1 MGPVIGDVLPL
12 AIGVAISPLPII
24 AVILMLFSA
33 RARQNGPA
41 FLGGWLAGLGGVVL
55 VVGLVAG
62 ASGASSGG
70 PRTLASLIVLALGL
84 LLIVLAFVEWRRRPA
99 PGAEVE
105 MPKWMATVDS
115 LEPSKAFGLGVLLS
129 AVNPKN
135 LTLAVGAALAIA
147 QAGLSAVQG
156 FVVLLV
162 FLIVASITV
171 GGAVLYYLV
180 GGESAKQR
188 LDGWKTWLGQN
199 NALVMA
205 LLLLIIGVVLLGK
218 GLGGLIG

>member
-1 MGPVIGDVLPL
+1 MGPVIGDILPL
-12 AIGVAISPLPII
+12 AIGVAISPIPIV

-41 FLGGWLAGLGGVVL
+41 FLGGWIAGLAGVVL

-70 PRTLASLIVLALGL
+70 ASTLASLIMLGL
-84 LLIVLAFVEWRRRPA
+84 GVLLIVVGFIEWRKRPA
-99 PGAEVE
+99 PGQEVE

-115 LEPSKAFGLGVLLS
+115 LEPGKAFSLGVLLS

-135 LTLAVGAALAIA
+135 LTLSIGAALSIA

-156 FVVLLV
+156 FIVLLV
-162 FLIVASITV
+162 FVIVSSITV

-180 GGESAKQR
+180 GGESAKGT
-188 LDGWKTWLGQN
+188 LDRWKTWLGHN
-199 NALVMA
+199 NALVMS

>member
-1 MGPVIGDVLPL
+1 MGQVIGDVLPL
-12 AIGVAISPLPII
+12 ALGVAISPFPII

-41 FLGGWLAGLGGVVL
+41 FLGGWLAGLAGVVI

-70 PRTLASLIVLALGL
+70 PSTLASLIVLALGV
-84 LLIVLAFVEWRRRPA
+84 LLIVLAFVQWRKRPA
-99 PGAEVE
+99 PGQEVE
-105 MPKWMATVDS
+105 APTWMAGVDA
-115 LEPSKAFGLGVLLS
+115 LEPSRAFLLGVLLS

-147 QAGLSAVQG
+147 QAGLSAVEG

-162 FLIVASITV
+162 FLIVSSITV
-171 GGAVLYYLV
+171 GGAVIYYLV
-180 GGESAKQR
+180 GGESAKR
-188 LDGWKTWLGQN
+188 TLDGWKSWLGQN
-199 NALVMA
+199 NAIVMS
-205 LLLLIIGVVLLGK
+205 LLLLVIGVVLLGK